1 MLSRKEYIRTSLELN
16 LFFGRI
22 MKEHMIFMEAGLLI
36 KNSSF
41 ILEGDQL
48 KRSFEEILLETVAL
62 SKDAIS
68 QEVIDSKELVT
79 SFTLN
84 SERITENNTG
94 ICIDKEITLAEL
106 ELESNPSFD
115 FPPGLEKQINNINQ
129 RAINLVIEVIKFK
142 EKVLAKLLKC
152 NVFANLYQLLIDHI
166 LREAK
171 FYLKSLEDI
180 QSRVKPTND
189 ILEQEVFWDTIM
201 KEHAFFIRG
210 LLDPTEIEL
219 FNTANDFGQRF
230 SELIDMTEKATE
242 KDIPE
247 ITREAIE
254 LTTEIR
260 DFKAT
265 GTEGLIDCEIKAMA
279 YPLLGDHILREAN
292 RYLRILNSYLNIRP
306 Q

>member
-62 SKDAIS
+62 SKGAIS

-166 LREAK
+166 LRKAK

-247 ITREAIE
+247 ITREAIG
-254 LTTEIR
+254 LTTGIR

>member
-62 SKDAIS
+62 SKGAIS

-242 KDIPE
+242 GDIPE

-260 DFKAT
+260 DFKTT

>member
-62 SKDAIS
+62 SKGAIS